1 MGRTV
6 TRALLLDEA
15 AQILEFALAVPL
27 LVVFVVGIFDFG
39 QAYNVKVK
47 LNFAA
52 KDGARFGATQPT
64 NDLSVA
70 IPPSVSAIRDL
81 VDADLQAAGIND
93 CGLGS
98 ITYASGLT
106 WTATGTCASN
116 TQFTLTIDRGF
127 IFSTS
132 SPTMQLVSTRVDLNY
147 PFQWHFNSVITLLV
161 SSASY
166 AGTTQIDSDAVAANQ
181 D

>member
-1 MGRTV
+1 MGRSFL
-6 TRALLLDEA
+6 RRISGEDG

-47 LNFAA
+47 LNSAA

-64 NDLSVA
+64 NDLSNTVPPTVA
-70 IPPSVSAIRDL
+70 AIRDL
-81 VDADLQAAGIND
+81 VDADLTAAGIND
-93 CGLGS
+93 CALGPILHS
-98 ITYASGLT
+98 SALI
-106 WTATGTCASN
+106 WTATGTCAGN
-116 TQFTLTIDRGF
+116 TTFTLTIDRGF
-127 IFSTS
+127 VYSTS
-132 SPTMQLVSTRVDLNY
+132 SPAVQVVATHVDLNY

-166 AGTTQIDSDAVAANQ
+166 AGSTQIDTDAIAANQ

>member
-1 MGRTV
+1 MARIFLQRSSNQEG
-6 TRALLLDEA
+6 

-47 LNFAA
+47 LNSAA
-52 KDGARFGATQPT
+52 KDGARFGAIQPT
-64 NDLSVA
+64 NDLSASV
-70 IPPSVSAIRDL
+70 PPSVAAIRDL
-81 VDADLQAAGIND
+81 VDADLQAANIND

-98 ITYASGLT
+98 ILHSSGLI
-106 WTATGTCASN
+106 WQATGTCAGN
-116 TQFTLTIDRGF
+116 TTFTLTIDRGF
-127 IFSTS
+127 VYSTS
-132 SPTMQLVSTRVDLNY
+132 SPSVQVVSTHVDLNY

-166 AGTTQIDSDAVAANQ
+166 AGTTQIDTDAIAANQ